1 MSPDAFFD
9 PSAFTLGMVALLN
22 PCGFALLPAYL
33 GFFLG
38 LDDNRSGA
46 GSTLVALNRGQIVG
60 LSMSAGFLAVFGVLG
75 LFLAG
80 SLTAIGQSGWLP
92 RLTIVIG
99 VGLVVLGV
107 AMLRGFQPALSL
119 PKLNKGGSDQS
130 IVSMFVFG
138 VSYAIASLSCTIG
151 IFITIV
157 ANTTRSEGFG
167 ERLGSFLSY
176 AIGMGL
182 LATVVTLAV
191 GFGKKGLVNNF
202 RRLLP
207 KINLFSAIILVVVGV
222 YVTLYGIWS
231 QQVFGDPGS
240 VTPWIDSIVLTV
252 EGWQGALTSWMAG
265 RVNPFGLV
273 GEPLAR
279 TTIMGWSFL
288 IINVIVAVAGF
299 LARRNAAAHPAATDT
314 AADTA
319 RTERVGS

>member
-1 MSPDAFFD
+1 VSPDAFFD